1 MRRPALGG
9 GPTPVGVRRH
19 ALRRLLRRL
28 AHEEDGS
35 TLLLTIGFAAL
46 ALSLIIAV
54 TAATSML
61 IERRRLFTV
70 ADGAALAAA
79 EAFALEQVRFDGTAA
94 TPELTDGAVDEAAAD
109 WAARAAGGL
118 REVRVDG
125 AAADARSATVTVS
138 SAWRPPVVS
147 LLLPEGIRLEVTSTA
162 RAVFVD

>member
-1 MRRPALGG
+1 M
-9 GPTPVGVRRH
+9 
-19 ALRRLLRRL
+19 RRLLRRVL
-28 AHEEDGS
+28 REEEGS

-94 TPELTDGAVDEAAAD
+94 APELADGAVDRAAAA
-109 WAARAAGGL
+109 WASRAGGDL
-118 REVRVDG
+118 DGLRVDG

-147 LLLPEGIRLEVTSTA
+147 LLLPEGIRLDVTSTA

>member
-1 MRRPALGG
+1 MRR
-9 GPTPVGVRRH
+9 V
-19 ALRRLLRRL
+19 LRRL
-28 AHEEDGS
+28 AREDDGS
-35 TLLLTIGFAAL
+35 TLVLTMGFAAL
-46 ALSLIIAV
+46 ALALILAV

-94 TPELTDGAVDEAAAD
+94 APELADAAVDEAAAA
-109 WAARAAGGL
+109 WASRAAAGL
-118 REVRVDG
+118 DDVRVDG
-125 AAADARSATVTVS
+125 ASADARSASVTVS

-147 LLLPEGIRLEVTSTA
+147 LFLPESIRLDVTSTA